1 MNWSLVP
8 QQFVTGILNGATIGL
23 IALGIVLI
31 YKSSEV
37 FNFAHGHLVM
47 FGAFLTWWFTG
58 GGAEPGAGFIDLP
71 LWGALGGGADRFDGP
86 WSCD

>member
-1 MNWSLVP
+1 MNWPLVP
-8 QQFVTGILNGATIGL
+8 QQFATGLLNGGTIGL

-47 FGAFLTWWFTG
+47 FGAFLTW
-58 GGAEPGAGFIDLP
+58 
-71 LWGALGGGADRFDGP
+71 
-86 WSCD
+86 

>member
-1 MNWSLVP
+1 MNWPLVP
-8 QQFVTGILNGATIGL
+8 QQFATGLLNGGTIGL

-47 FGAFLTWWFTG
+47 STEPRRVPDLVVQRRG
-58 GGAEPGAGFIDLP
+58 G
-71 LWGALGGGADRFDGP
+71 RSRGP
-86 WSCD
+86 R